1 MRRVLIV
8 EDERHIAMGLQ
19 FNLRAEGFAAEVAE
33 SGEVALDRVRSGAG
47 FDALLVDVMLPGM
60 DGFEVVRELRS
71 NGCFVPVMMLTAR
84 RRPEDVVNGLS
95 AGADDYL
102 PKPFDLAVL
111 MARIRGLLRRHEWNA
126 EGAGGGSR
134 GADDTYEF
142 DGRIV
147 DFSSQQLS
155 VGDETRSLTLLE
167 AKLLRYLVANEGRN
181 VSRKDLLKNVWG
193 VREDTDTRA
202 IDNFIV
208 RLRRSIETDPSRP
221 RHLLTVRGVG
231 YRFVAEPAP
240 GLSRRL
246 SGAAARRF
254 RRR

>member
-1 MRRVLIV
+1 MKRVLIV
-8 EDERHIAMGLQ
+8 EDERHIAKGLQ
-19 FNLRAEGFAAEVAE
+19 FNLEAEGFATTVVDT
-33 SGEVALDRVRSGAG
+33 GEAALDLIRVGNG
-47 FDALLVDVMLPGM
+47 FDALLVDVMLPRM

-71 NGCFVPVMMLTAR
+71 TGCFVPVMMLTAR
-84 RRPEDVVNGLS
+84 RRPQDIVQGLS

-111 MARIRGLLRRHEWNA
+111 LARIRGLLRRHRWSA
-126 EGAGGGSR
+126 DAQRR
-134 GADDTYEF
+134 GVDDRYEF
-142 DGRIV
+142 NGRVV
-147 DFSSQQLS
+147 DFTKQEM
-155 VGDETRSLTLLE
+155 VVEGKARNLTLLE
-167 AKLLRYLVANEGRN
+167 AKLLHYLIANEGRN
-181 VSRKDLLKNVWG
+181 VSRKNLLQDVWG

-208 RLRRSIETDPSRP
+208 RLRRSIESDPSKP

-231 YRFVAEPAP
+231 YRFVAEPGP
-240 GLSRRL
+240 RFSRRL

>member
-1 MRRVLIV
+1 MRSVLIV
-8 EDERHIAMGLQ
+8 EDERHLARGLQ
-19 FNLRAEGFAAEVAE
+19 FNLEAEGFATKVVET
-33 SGEVALDRVRSGAG
+33 GEAALEMIRAGAA
-47 FDALLVDVMLPGM
+47 FDALVVDVMLPGI

-71 NGCFVPVMMLTAR
+71 RGCFVPVMMLTAR
-84 RRPEDVVNGLS
+84 RRPEDIVQGLS

-111 MARIRGLLRRHEWNA
+111 LARIRGLLRRHRWSA
-126 EGAGGGSR
+126 EVQRQGV
-134 GADDTYEF
+134 DDSYEF
-142 DGRIV
+142 NGRVV
-147 DFSSQQLS
+147 DFAKQQLV
-155 VGDETRSLTLLE
+155 VGGEARNLTLTE
-167 AKLLRYLVANEGRN
+167 AKLLHYLIANEGRN
-181 VSRKDLLKNVWG
+181 VSRQNLLQDVWG

-208 RLRRSIETDPSRP
+208 RLRRSIEPDPAKP
-221 RHLLTVRGVG
+221 RHLVTVRGVG
-231 YRFVAEPAP
+231 YRFVAEPGP